1 MKNKQQYL
9 DSLKV
14 GQIVAFKIN
23 DKMIS
28 AKVSYFLK
36 DGSVEVETK
45 NGSKYYIKTEEI
57 SWVKTGARWPAG
69 IYNALKA
76 NKIREE
82 VNSDEQT
89 EGEHKSD
96 IR

>member
-28 AKVSYFLK
+28 AKMVLS
-36 DGSVEVETK
+36 
-45 NGSKYYIKTEEI
+45 
-57 SWVKTGARWPAG
+57 R
-69 IYNALKA
+69 
-76 NKIREE
+76 
-82 VNSDEQT
+82 
-89 EGEHKSD
+89 
-96 IR
+96 